1 METDEQ
7 IVSTQYLTFTLGKE
21 MFSINISKVREIL
34 NYTEITKV
42 PRMPS
47 FLNGVINLRGNVVPV
62 VDLRMKLGMSAIQ
75 ITDKTCIVIVEVKA
89 NNELT
94 QMGVLIDTVSS
105 VIDIE
110 PDQIAPPPKIG
121 MNIENEFLEG
131 MGSIDG
137 RFIIILNIDKVLS
150 SDEIFEVGH
159 VVKDPVTDNSS
170 EVKKD
175 SVEIDLS

>member
-1 METDEQ
+1 METDKQ

-34 NYTEITKV
+34 NYTEITVV
-42 PRMPS
+42 PRMPP
-47 FLNGVINLRGNVVPV
+47 FLKGVINLRGNVVPV

-75 ITDKTCIVIVEVKA
+75 ITDQTCIVIVEISA
-89 NNELT
+89 NDELT

-110 PDQIAPPPKIG
+110 PDQISPPPKIG

-131 MGSIDG
+131 MGSVDE

-150 SDEIFEVGH
+150 SDEIFEVGN
-159 VVKDPVTDNSS
+159 VGESPVTESKA

>member
-1 METDEQ
+1 METDKQ

-34 NYTEITKV
+34 NYTEITEV

-75 ITDKTCIVIVEVKA
+75 VTDKTCIVIVEIDA
-89 NNELT
+89 NDELT
-94 QMGVLIDTVSS
+94 QMGILIDTVSS

-110 PDQIAPPPKIG
+110 PDHISPPPKIG

-131 MGSIDG
+131 MGSVEG

-150 SDEIFEVGH
+150 SDEIFEVGN
-159 VVKDPVTDNSS
+159 VGESPVADSKT

-175 SVEIDLS
+175 FVEIDLS